1 MHGFDEL
8 AESMAGLLDLYVRW
22 AKRKGLSANE
32 FFVVYSVFHHGWCAP
47 KTVGDEWHLPKQTVS
62 FTCKQLAEKGWLAFA
77 PDPDDKRGKL
87 LYLTAAGEAAVRP
100 WMDELEQAE
109 RESAVQF
116 GGKKLEKT
124 VLELQRLNGIFSEKL
139 GI

>member
-22 AKRKGLSANE
+22 AKQKGLSANE
-32 FFVVYSVFHHGWCAP
+32 FFVIYSVFHHGQCAP

-62 FTCKQLAEKGWLAFA
+62 FTCKQLAGKGWLAFA
-77 PDPDDKRGKL
+77 PDPNDKRGKL
-87 LYLTAAGEAAVRP
+87 LHLTQAGDAAVRP
-100 WMDELEQAE
+100 WLEELAQAE
-109 RESAVQF
+109 RESAARF
-116 GGKKLEKT
+116 GDKKLEKT
-124 VLELQRLNGIFSEKL
+124 VQELNRLNEIFSEKL